1 MGAIRGRNKAIRF
14 FEIVA
19 GAKVLQ
25 TKEATHAW
33 GEMALAKIILG
44 DRESST
50 LFLRKIDTTIG
61 GEIVGYITEN
71 IR

>member
-1 MGAIRGRNKAIRF
+1 M
-14 FEIVA
+14 
-19 GAKVLQ
+19 
-25 TKEATHAW
+25 HAW
-33 GEMALAKIILG
+33 GKMALAEIILG